1 LNDFTKLVD
10 LASERLGG
18 RVLAANDEFFAPKEN
33 LLKSV
38 APIFVEGKFT
48 NRGKWMDGWET
59 RRRRQPGHD
68 WCIFRLG
75 LPGIVRG
82 VVVDTSHFKGNF
94 PEYGSIEACAIQ
106 GSPSMKQLL
115 SPTAEW
121 FELLPKSQLK
131 GDTQNSFP
139 IEMSPRCTHLRLNIY
154 PDGGVAR
161 LRVHG
166 DVVPSRV
173 RAGREMD
180 LAAVASGACVIASS
194 DEFFSSP
201 LNLLMPGRAK
211 NMGDGWETRRRRGPG
226 HDWVILKLGVAG
238 KIRRVEVDT
247 AHFKGNFP
255 ESCSLEA
262 CCSAASTST
271 TFDPRSA
278 GVEWTEI
285 LPRTKLRANSRH
297 IFGRQI
303 RNVGRTTHVRFSIF
317 PDGGVSRLRIFG
329 VAVPG
334 GDVGEGLRRLN
345 SLSAKQAE
353 AVLLDCCGSREW
365 ARRMGAARP
374 FENAAQLFEAADKV
388 CSDLGREDWL
398 EAFHHHPPIGGKRSK
413 EKQSASAR
421 DWSAKEQAGMR
432 KASRATV
439 AALVEAN
446 HAYRKR
452 FGYIFIVCA
461 AGKSSE
467 EMLSI
472 LRQRLEND
480 PEIELRVAAEEQ
492 RRITRLRLEKVL
504 ER

>member
-1 LNDFTKLVD
+1 LNDFAKLVD

-18 RVLAANDEFFAPKEN
+18 CVLAANDEFFAPKEN
-33 LLKSV
+33 LLKSA

-59 RRRRQPGHD
+59 RRRRQPGYD
-68 WCIFRLG
+68 WCILRLG

-82 VVVDTSHFKGNF
+82 VIVDTTHFKGNF
-94 PEYGSIEACAIQ
+94 PEYCSIEGCAIE
-106 GSPSMKQLL
+106 GSPGMKRLT
-115 SPTAEW
+115 SPSIEW

-139 IEMSPRCTHLRLNIY
+139 IAMSPRCTHLRLNIY

-166 DVVPSRV
+166 DVVPRRV
-173 RAGREMD
+173 RTGREMD
-180 LAAVASGACVIASS
+180 LAAITSGGCLIASS

-201 LNLLMPGRAK
+201 LNLLMPGRAQ

-262 CCSAASTST
+262 CCTAAATSA
-271 TFDPRSA
+271 TFDPRSV

-303 RNVGRTTHVRFSIF
+303 RDVGRTTYVRFSIF

-329 VAVPG
+329 VAVSG
-334 GDVGEGLRRLN
+334 GDVSEGLRRLN

-353 AVLLDCCGSREW
+353 AALLDCCGSRAW
-365 ARRMGAARP
+365 ARRMGSARP
-374 FENAAQLFEAADKV
+374 FENAPQLFEAADEV

-398 EAFHHHPPIGGKRSK
+398 EAFHHHPPIGGKGSK

-421 DWSAKEQAGMR
+421 GWSAKEQAGMGQ
-432 KASRATV
+432 ASRATV
-439 AALVEAN
+439 AALAEAN
-446 HAYRKR
+446 HAYGKR

-472 LRQRLEND
+472 LRRRLEND
-480 PEIELRVAAEEQ
+480 PETELRVAAEEQ
-492 RRITRLRLEKVL
+492 RRITRLRLEKLL